1 MAWVNGK
8 WVNSGDTA
16 TKTGTTTA
24 PTTAAAGS
32 AVTDFRSG
40 QNTAN
45 PWNMA
50 GQAGQ
55 PRWKPDDWDTAGK
68 DYDRKAYNQKYGTWQ
83 QQKDA
88 RKWANKQDGLFKKY
102 GGQANFFTSDEYQAF
117 LNQQNQPAPPDAADP
132 AAPPPPAATEEAV
145 PPPAEEALPPEEV
158 VPAVEPDPVS
168 VPGGPGPAA
177 DEWGASSPAT
187 GGTAV
192 PAIQQVLEGQ
202 VATQPDPYTGP
213 NVHVVDTKGEMV
225 KDPRLSDLIQGVQP
239 QQPGQGLPESIKD
252 IGGVTPLPSI
262 GGGAPP
268 PESTKYPG
276 QVGLYPQPAPMPGR
290 RPSPGG
296 PWGQY
301 PMPSQPRPY
310 PWGGWQGYPS
320 RPIGPRRPTPNP
332 YRDYD
337 DTRLYPG
344 GSKDFDETTGV
355 RTGGPGDE
363 LREWRRDRR
372 YRTPGQRDRQLQE
385 MYQRILQGR
394 Y

>member
-8 WVNSGDTA
+8 WVNAGDTA

-55 PRWKPDDWDTAGK
+55 PRWKPDDWDTAGR

-132 AAPPPPAATEEAV
+132 AAPPPPEATEEAV

-158 VPAVEPDPVS
+158 APAVEPDPVS

-187 GGTAV
+187 GGEAV

-213 NVHVVDTKGEMV
+213 NVHVEGTKGEMV

-239 QQPGQGLPESIKD
+239 QQP
-252 IGGVTPLPSI
+252 
-262 GGGAPP
+262 
-268 PESTKYPG
+268 ESTTGQIGLYPQPAIG
-276 QVGLYPQPAPMPGR
+276 RYPQPAPMPGR

-320 RPIGPRRPTPNP
+320 RPIGPSRPSPNP
-332 YRDYD
+332 YRDYG
-337 DTRLYPG
+337 YSSPH
-344 GSKDFDETTGV
+344 V